1 MELSKNEQE
10 RQDRLKD
17 ARKRKIKKVLVWLV
31 VLAAAAGVIYGLI
44 FWSKSMSENKP
55 GEVIPEMPTRA
66 HIPPDSPRPD
76 YNSSPPTSG
85 DHYAQPANWGVYEQ
99 PVADQQL
106 VHNLEHGG
114 IWISY
119 RDPSD
124 TELVSQLKSVADDF
138 SLKVIMTPRAQ
149 NDSRI
154 AVAAWGRILKLENF
168 DEDQIRGFISAF
180 INRGPEQVPY

>member
-10 RQDRLKD
+10 RIDRLKD
-17 ARKRKIKKVLVWLV
+17 AKKRKIKKAIIWLV
-31 VLAAAAGVIYGLI
+31 VLAAVAGAVYGLV
-44 FWSKSMSENKP
+44 FWSKGMSKDKP
-55 GEVIPEMPTRA
+55 GVALEEMATRN
-66 HIPPDSPRPD
+66 HIPNDSPRPE
-76 YNSSPPTSG
+76 YNSNPPTSG
-85 DHYAQPANWGVYEQ
+85 DHWAQPANWGIYEQ
-99 PVADQQL
+99 PIADQQL

-124 TELVSQLKSVADDF
+124 TELIGQLKSIADDY

-149 NDSRI
+149 DDSRI
-154 AVAAWGRILKLENF
+154 AVAAWGRLLKLENF
-168 DEDQIRGFISAF
+168 DENQIRGFISAF